1 VAARDR
7 LRHWRLAL
15 AVALGLG
22 VVLPVV
28 LVALYGLVPPPI
40 TGLMVVRLIE
50 GEGLEW
56 RWVALE
62 DIAPVLPQAV
72 VASEDNRFCIHH
84 GFDWKA
90 VNEALDEAKEAGE
103 APRGAST
110 ITQQT
115 AKNLF
120 LWPGRS
126 YVRKGLEAYFTVLM
140 EALWSK
146 RRIIEVYLNVAE
158 WGPGLYGAEAAA
170 RAYFKRAAAAL
181 TRRQAAL
188 MAVALPNPRKRN
200 PAKPSK
206 YLQRR
211 ARVIEKRIRQL
222 GPLLNCVRPEG

>member
-1 VAARDR
+1 MER
-7 LRHWRLAL
+7 LRRHWRWLLAG
-15 AVALGLG
+15 AVFLG
-22 VVLPVV
+22 VVLPVA

-40 TGLMVVRLIE
+40 TGLMVVRLIQ

-56 RWVALE
+56 KWVGL
-62 DIAPVLPQAV
+62 DQIAPDLPQAA

-90 VNEALDEAKEAGE
+90 VDEALDEAKEGRE

-120 LWPGRS
+120 LWPDRS
-126 YVRKGLEAYFTVLM
+126 YVRKGLEAYLTVLI

-146 RRIIEVYLNVAE
+146 RRIIEVYLNVVE
-158 WGPGLYGAEAAA
+158 WGSGLYGAEAAA
-170 RAYFKRAAAAL
+170 QTYFQRAAAAL

-188 MAVALPNPRKRN
+188 MAVALPNPRKWN
-200 PAKPSK
+200 PGKPTK

-211 ARVIEKRIRQL
+211 AGTIERRIRQL
-222 GPLLNCVRPEG
+222 GPLLDCLQVES